1 MPPAAVLIA
10 SSELL
15 PALEQRAA
23 VGGEALRFSDA
34 QPLEA
39 LEAIT
44 LHRPPLVVLERFF
57 AATPRG
63 AALIN
68 RIKADPGCANAEIR
82 VLSHTGDYTRV
93 VVKPS
98 AGSAVSDVAG
108 AATSTGAAP
117 AGAAG
122 SPAAPAAAA
131 PLAPPA
137 AAAAPTSPPAPP
149 ATSTTAATQP
159 TPPTTAA
166 TATTTHLDWRGTRA
180 HPRVRM
186 KEGLTLQIDGKD
198 AALVDLSMGGA
209 QVVSPAVLRPNQKLR
224 VSLPLEPD
232 ARLRAT
238 VAWASFE
245 LPKGP
250 SPAPRYRAGLE
261 FNDAEPRIAAYIE
274 RNKQG

>member
-1 MPPAAVLIA
+1 MSAAAVLIA
-10 SSELL
+10 SSDLL

-23 VGGEALRFSDA
+23 VSGASLRFSDA

-44 LHRPPLVVLERFF
+44 LHRPSLVVLERFF

-93 VVKPS
+93 IYKPGGAEAS
-98 AGSAVSDVAG
+98 PAAG
-108 AATSTGAAP
+108 AAVVPSVQADAP
-117 AGAAG
+117 A
-122 SPAAPAAAA
+122 S
-131 PLAPPA
+131 APPQSSTPPT
-137 AAAAPTSPPAPP
+137 AAAAPT
-149 ATSTTAATQP
+149 
-159 TPPTTAA
+159 
-166 TATTTHLDWRGTRA
+166 TATTEEQHIDWRGTRR
-180 HPRVRM
+180 HPRFRM
-186 KEGLTLQIDGKD
+186 KDGVVAQVDGKD
-198 AALVDLSMGGA
+198 ATVIDLSAGGA
-209 QVVSPAVLRPNQKLR
+209 QVVSSATLRPNQKLR

-245 LPKGP
+245 LPKG
-250 SPAPRYRAGLE
+250 SPGPRYRAGIE
-261 FNDAEPRIAAYIE
+261 FNEEDARVGPFAE
-274 RNKQG
+274 RNQRG

>member
-10 SSELL
+10 SSDLL

-23 VGGEALRFSDA
+23 VGGEALCFSDA

-44 LHRPPLVVLERFF
+44 LHRPTLIVLERFF

-93 VVKPS
+93 ITK
-98 AGSAVSDVAG
+98 
-108 AATSTGAAP
+108 P
-117 AGAAG
+117 AGA
-122 SPAAPAAAA
+122 P
-131 PLAPPA
+131 APPA
-137 AAAAPTSPPAPP
+137 AAPAAETAPAPGPATAAAPASAP
-149 ATSTTAATQP
+149 TQP
-159 TPPTTAA
+159 TPAPSS
-166 TATTTHLDWRGTRA
+166 ATTTATAPAAPATPATHIDWRGTRR
-180 HPRVRM
+180 HPRVRL
-186 KEGLTLQIDGKD
+186 KDGLSLQIDGKD
-198 AALVDLSMGGA
+198 AALVDLSEGGA
-209 QVVSPAVLRPNQKLR
+209 HVVSPNGLRPNQKLR
-224 VSLPLEPD
+224 ITLALEPD

-245 LPKGP
+245 LPKGGGG
-250 SPAPRYRAGLE
+250 ARYRAGIE
-261 FNDAEPRIAAYIE
+261 FNDADPRIAAYIQ
-274 RNKQG
+274 RNKRD

>member
-1 MPPAAVLIA
+1 MSAAAVLIA
-10 SSELL
+10 SSDLL

-23 VGGEALRFSDA
+23 VGGAALRFSDA

-44 LHRPPLVVLERFF
+44 LHRPSLVVLERFF

-93 VVKPS
+93 IYKP
-98 AGSAVSDVAG
+98 
-108 AATSTGAAP
+108 AATD
-117 AGAAG
+117 AAG
-122 SPAAPAAAA
+122 TAVVPPLPHVPSVPQAVAHTSAP
-131 PLAPPA
+131 
-137 AAAAPTSPPAPP
+137 
-149 ATSTTAATQP
+149 P
-159 TPPTTAA
+159 TPPPQPTAA
-166 TATTTHLDWRGTRA
+166 TAPTRATAEGQHIDWRGTRR
-180 HPRVRM
+180 HPRLRM
-186 KEGLTLQIDGKD
+186 KDGIVAQIDGKD
-198 AALVDLSMGGA
+198 ATVVDLSAGGA
-209 QVVSPAVLRPNQKLR
+209 QVVSGVTLRPNQKLR
-224 VSLPLEPD
+224 ISLPLEPD

-245 LPKGP
+245 LPKG

-261 FNDAEPRIAAYIE
+261 FNDEDPRVGPFAE
-274 RNKQG
+274 RNQRS

>member
-10 SSELL
+10 SSDLL

-23 VGGEALRFSDA
+23 AGGPALRFSDA

-44 LHRPPLVVLERFF
+44 LHRPSLVVLERFF

-93 VVKPS
+93 IYKPE
-98 AGSAVSDVAG
+98 G
-108 AATSTGAAP
+108 STGPVLTAP
-117 AGAAG
+117 QT
-122 SPAAPAAAA
+122 PAPV
-131 PLAPPA
+131 
-137 AAAAPTSPPAPP
+137 AAAPTAPTPPPPTAPTP
-149 ATSTTAATQP
+149 ATSATS
-159 TPPTTAA
+159 PTT
-166 TATTTHLDWRGTRA
+166 TSPHLDWRGTRR
-180 HPRVRM
+180 HPRFRM
-186 KEGLTLQIDGKD
+186 REGIVAQVDGKD
-198 AALVDLSMGGA
+198 AAVVDLSAGGA
-209 QVVSPAVLRPNQKLR
+209 QIVSTATLRPNQKVR

-232 ARLRAT
+232 ARVRAT
-238 VAWASFE
+238 VAWAFFE

-250 SPAPRYRAGLE
+250 SATPRYRAGIE
-261 FNDAEPRIAAYIE
+261 FNDEDPRIGPFAE
-274 RNKQG
+274 RNQQR